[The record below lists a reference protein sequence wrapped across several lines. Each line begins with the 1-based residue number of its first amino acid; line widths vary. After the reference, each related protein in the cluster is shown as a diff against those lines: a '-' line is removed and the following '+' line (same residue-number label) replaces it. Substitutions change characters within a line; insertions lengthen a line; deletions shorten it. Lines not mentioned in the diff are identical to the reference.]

1 VSHLRP
7 YSVCYPS
14 GDESWEAGETMSKLD
29 RSKEEI
35 AYLKLWL
42 GILVAVCVSLAAWL
56 LAHFESGGRVLVASD
71 IVALLMLGFGGYAI
85 HKRIEARIAQL
96 EEL

>member
-1 VSHLRP
+1 
-7 YSVCYPS
+7 
-14 GDESWEAGETMSKLD
+14 MSKLD

-42 GILVAVCVSLAAWL
+42 GIMVAIGISLISWL
-56 LAHFESGGRVLVASD
+56 LANFESGNLFLVASD
-71 IVALLMLGFGGYAI
+71 IVALLSIGFGGYGI

-96 EEL
+96 EGL